1 MEALG
6 ITIVVISVVL
16 VLASAVVWGHDS
28 RETMIDDR
36 LG

>member
-6 ITIVVISVVL
+6 TIVIVISVAVA
-16 VLASAVVWGHDS
+16 LASAVVWGHDS